1 MTPLLNGATP
11 SPVGLR
17 FNPTVSAGI
26 QHDLRSVGGCA
37 TVGAS
42 PLHTMDQHLTVSEAR
57 EFTGK
62 SESTIKRLLREITG
76 DPQHVERPFILP
88 SAEEV
93 ERRKA
98 AKEPYVWKIDR
109 QFLLRRFP
117 QEEAVESGG
126 VAAGG
131 PATAPVGLVMQ
142 VLQEQL
148 RSKDDQLRTLEKQLD
163 RKDDQ
168 IASLNERMRESNV
181 LMRELQQRLAIAAP
195 RPVTAEPFVESGGT
209 SEDVMSP
216 PIPQAPKQSAK
227 KPQQKPPRAGMWSR
241 LFRSSK

>member
-1 MTPLLNGATP
+1 
-11 SPVGLR
+11 
-17 FNPTVSAGI
+17 
-26 QHDLRSVGGCA
+26 
-37 TVGAS
+37 
-42 PLHTMDQHLTVSEAR
+42 MDQHLSVSEAR

-62 SESTIKRLLREITG
+62 SESTIKRLLREIVA
-76 DPQHVERPFILP
+76 DPQHVDRPFILP

-109 QFLLRRFP
+109 QLLLRRFP
-117 QEEAVESGG
+117 QEDAAESGG
-126 VAAGG
+126 VTAGG
-131 PATAPVGLVMQ
+131 PAIAPAELVMQ

-148 RSKDDQLRTLEKQLD
+148 RSKDEQLRTLEKQLD

-195 RPVTAEPFVESGGT
+195 QPVASEAFVEQKDF
-209 SEDVMSP
+209 SEVS
-216 PIPQAPKQSAK
+216 AANVTTHVAKQPVVKAQNKSAK
-227 KPQQKPPRAGMWSR
+227 KAQRSGMWSR

>member
-1 MTPLLNGATP
+1 
-11 SPVGLR
+11 
-17 FNPTVSAGI
+17 
-26 QHDLRSVGGCA
+26 
-37 TVGAS
+37 
-42 PLHTMDQHLTVSEAR
+42 MDQHLSVSEAR
-57 EFTGK
+57 EFIGK
-62 SESTIKRLLREITG
+62 SESTIKRLLREIVA
-76 DPQHVERPFILP
+76 DPQHVDRLFILP

-117 QEEAVESGG
+117 QEDAAESGG
-126 VAAGG
+126 VTDGG
-131 PATAPVGLVMQ
+131 PVMTHVELVMQ

-148 RSKDDQLRTLEKQLD
+148 KSKDEQMRTLEKQLD

-195 RPVTAEPFVESGGT
+195 QPVASEAFVEQKNST
-209 SEDVMSP
+209 DAANVMKSV
-216 PIPQAPKQSAK
+216 A
-227 KPQQKPPRAGMWSR
+227 KPPVVKAQNKSPKKAQRPGIWSR

>member
-1 MTPLLNGATP
+1 
-11 SPVGLR
+11 
-17 FNPTVSAGI
+17 
-26 QHDLRSVGGCA
+26 
-37 TVGAS
+37 
-42 PLHTMDQHLTVSEAR
+42 MDQHLSVSEAR

-62 SESTIKRLLREITG
+62 SESTIKRLLREIVA
-76 DPQHVERPFILP
+76 DPQHVDRLFILP

-109 QFLLRRFP
+109 QLLMRRFP
-117 QEEAVESGG
+117 QEDAVESGG
-126 VAAGG
+126 VTEGG
-131 PATAPVGLVMQ
+131 PVMTHVELVMQ

-148 RSKDDQLRTLEKQLD
+148 KSKDEQMRTLEKQLD

-181 LMRELQQRLAIAAP
+181 LMRELQQRLAIAPPKPVASEVFVEQKDLSEEP
-195 RPVTAEPFVESGGT
+195 VASVTAHVAK
-209 SEDVMSP
+209 SP
-216 PIPQAPKQSAK
+216 VAK
-227 KPQQKPPRAGMWSR
+227 AQNKPQKKTKRPGMWSR

>member
-1 MTPLLNGATP
+1 
-11 SPVGLR
+11 
-17 FNPTVSAGI
+17 
-26 QHDLRSVGGCA
+26 
-37 TVGAS
+37 
-42 PLHTMDQHLTVSEAR
+42 MDQHLTVSEAR

-62 SESTIKRLLREITG
+62 SESTIKRLLREIVG
-76 DPQHVERPFILP
+76 DPQHADRLFILP

-109 QFLLRRFP
+109 QLLLRRFP

-126 VAAGG
+126 ATQAG
-131 PATAPVGLVMQ
+131 PANTHTELVMQ

-148 RSKDDQLRTLEKQLD
+148 KSKDEQLRTLEKQLD

-181 LMRELQQRLAIAAP
+181 LMRELQQRLAIAPPKPA
-195 RPVTAEPFVESGGT
+195 TAESFVDSAGP
-209 SEDVMSP
+209 SENVQP
-216 PIPQAPKQSAK
+216 PSVSKATKPSTAK
-227 KPQQKPPRAGMWSR
+227 TKAKPPRPGLWSR
-241 LFRSSK
+241 LFRNSK

>member
-1 MTPLLNGATP
+1 MGALGWECPLFHP
-11 SPVGLR
+11 
-17 FNPTVSAGI
+17 
-26 QHDLRSVGGCA
+26 
-37 TVGAS
+37 
-42 PLHTMDQHLTVSEAR
+42 MDQHLTVSEAR

-76 DPQHVERPFILP
+76 DPQHVDRPFILP

-98 AKEPYVWKIDR
+98 AEEPYVWKIDR

-117 QEEAVESGG
+117 QVEAAESGG
-126 VAAGG
+126 VSSTG
-131 PATAPVGLVMQ
+131 PVSTHTELVMQ

-148 RSKDDQLRTLEKQLD
+148 KSKDEQMRTLEKQLD

-195 RPVTAEPFVESGGT
+195 QPVASEAFVEQQDLSEESVANVTTHVAKQPVVKAQNKSPKKAQRSGL
-209 SEDVMSP
+209 
-216 PIPQAPKQSAK
+216 
-227 KPQQKPPRAGMWSR
+227 WSR